1 MNAELYS
8 RDLETFRVQEYIGR
22 CSGFPP
28 RSYVTLRHPCAYG
41 HATCARANLN
51 VEQFID
57 EIYTLQRT
65 LRIWG
70 NKFPVM
76 PNVLN
81 WEVPPPTFEMVPD
94 CSLRRHSK
102 DRPQSTRIQNY
113 MDVRETGEPKLCTV
127 CRTSRHN
134 RSTCPLRVY
143 VSSQSSRNA
152 GLQDNE

>member
-8 RDLETFRVQEYIGR
+8 RDLKTFRVQEYIGR
-22 CSGFPP
+22 RSGFPP
-28 RSYVTLRHPCAYG
+28 RSYVVDLRNRRCECRIFQTLRHPCAYG

-76 PNVLN
+76 PDVLN
-81 WEVPPPTFEMVPD
+81 WEVPPSTFEMVPD

-113 MDVRETGEPKLCTV
+113 MDVRETGASGWLHSGGADVE
-127 CRTSRHN
+127 N
-134 RSTCPLRVY
+134 GGG
-143 VSSQSSRNA
+143 A
-152 GLQDNE
+152 GLV